1 MIDAPKRIEKTIRKN
16 GSLTKEKEILIE
28 ISANW
33 PSNNWAQEINFIHQI
48 QVRKTGAKVYVC

>member
-33 PSNNWAQEINFIHQI
+33 PSNPGGGGGVHPKMGNIGICGP
-48 QVRKTGAKVYVC
+48 KG

>member
-33 PSNNWAQEINFIHQI
+33 PSNNWPQEINFRHLI
-48 QVRKTGAKVYVC
+48 QVRNRNGNFSL

>member
-1 MIDAPKRIEKTIRKN
+1 MIDAPTRIEKTIRKN

-33 PSNNWAQEINFIHQI
+33 PSNNWAQEINFRHQI
-48 QVRKTGAKVYVC
+48 QVRNRNENLCL

>member
-33 PSNNWAQEINFIHQI
+33 RSNNWAQEINFRHLI
-48 QVRKTGAKVYVC
+48 QVRNRNENLSL